1 MSHSFG
7 VLVCTVSRAEPC
19 LTPELLDRSMLGFA
33 LEQMETFCKHNRA
46 AASSTRVQSTASST
60 VSMGGTIS
68 LVCDMFLDG
77 WPLSS

>member
-1 MSHSFG
+1 MSCSFG

-33 LEQMETFCKHNRA
+33 LEQVETFSKRNRA
-46 AASSTRVQSTASST
+46 ATSSTCVQGISSNT
-60 VSMGGTIS
+60 VRMRETIFP
-68 LVCDMFLDG
+68 VCDMFLDG